1 MPRLAI
7 LNPNDQPLGKWRLLN
22 HLRTCLEHKEFDSLR
37 MTVAFAKTGPLARLA
52 TEIDRWLAR
61 KNTIEAVFG
70 IDHQGTS
77 KQALEFALE
86 KFTTTWVLHVGPR
99 ATFHPK
105 MYFFT
110 GPRLARLFIGS
121 HNLTVGG
128 TEVNWESGVV
138 IDIDRP
144 QDERTLEQANDVWK
158 SLVSSSAKLDKSNL
172 VAYEAAGLLLDETK
186 QQRRRSAPYV
196 TRASRG
202 GTTAAKFVVVPPSPL
217 PSASVARAQRGSVGG
232 ARQQRPLALPL
243 AAEALIIQIVPH
255 DNGEVFLS
263 KRAADQNPDFFGF
276 PFSGRTTPKKPT
288 NPAYP
293 QREPDPIV
301 NLIVYDSAG
310 AVIVRL
316 PRLALNT
323 VYYESKSEIRIT
335 VPPEVVRAVP
345 HYSILVMRQSPQGS
359 NYDYDMEIFP
369 PNNPQFDSYLL
380 VCNQT
385 LPSGGKAQPRRMG
398 WL

>member
-1 MPRLAI
+1 MARFEI
-7 LNPNDQPLGKWRLLN
+7 LNPNDQPLGKWRLL
-22 HLRTCLEHKEFDSLR
+22 HQLRACLASKEFDSLR

-52 TEIDRWLAR
+52 TEIDEWLDR

-105 MYFFT
+105 MYFFM
-110 GPRLARLFIGS
+110 GPDRARLFVGS

-138 IDIDRP
+138 IDMDRS
-144 QDERTLEQANDVWK
+144 QDKKILEQAVGIWE
-158 SLVSSSAKLDKSNL
+158 SLVGSGAKLDKANL
-172 VAYEAAGLLLDETK
+172 AAYEAAGLLLDETK
-186 QQRRRSAPYV
+186 QQKRGSGRHGPGG
-196 TRASRG
+196 SRG
-202 GTTAAKFVVVPPSPL
+202 AGTVAKFVIVPPSPL
-217 PSASVARAQRGSVGG
+217 PSAGVVKRRRRRVG
-232 ARQQRPLALPL
+232 AVRKQQPTALPL
-243 AAEALIIQIVPH
+243 AAEALVIQIVPH
-255 DNGEVFLS
+255 DNGEVFRS
-263 KRAADQNPDFFGF
+263 KRAADQNPAFFGF
-276 PFSGRTTPKKPT
+276 PFTGRTTPKKPS

-301 NLIVYDSAG
+301 NLVAYDTAG
-310 AVIVRL
+310 TPSVHL
-316 PRLALNT
+316 PRLSLNT

-345 HYSILVMRQSPQGS
+345 EYSILVMRQSPFGS

-369 PNNPQFDSYLL
+369 PGNAQFDSYLT

-385 LPSGGKAQPRRMG
+385 LPSGGKARPRKMG

>member
-1 MPRLAI
+1 MPRFEI

-22 HLRTCLEHKEFDSLR
+22 QLRACLGSPDFDSLR
-37 MTVAFAKTGPLARLA
+37 MTIAFAKTGPLARLA
-52 TEIDRWLAR
+52 EEIDHWFAR
-61 KNTIEAVFG
+61 KSTIEAVFG

-86 KFTTTWVLHVGPR
+86 RFTRTWVLHVGPR

-110 GPRLARLFIGS
+110 GPHRARLFIGS

-138 IDIDRP
+138 IDLDRP
-144 QDERTLEQANDVWK
+144 QDDGIVQQANDIWQ
-158 SLVSSSAKLDKSNL
+158 SLVSPSAKLDKANL
-172 VAYEAAGLLLDETK
+172 AAFEKAGLLFDETK
-186 QQRRRSAPYV
+186 QQRRRSTSGA
-196 TRASRG
+196 AGSSGG
-202 GTTAAKFVVVPPSPL
+202 GTPVSKFVVVPPSRL
-217 PSASVARAQRGSVGG
+217 PSAAVLKTRRKTRRRM
-232 ARQQRPLALPL
+232 RQGQASRLPL
-243 AAEALIIQIVPH
+243 VAEALVIQIVPH

-263 KRAADQNPDFFGF
+263 KRAADQNPNFFGF
-276 PFSGRTTPKKPT
+276 PFTGRTTPKKAT

-310 AVIVRL
+310 NVIVRL
-316 PRLALNT
+316 LRLALNT
-323 VYYESKSEIRIT
+323 VYYDTKAEIRIT

-345 HYSILVMRQSPQGS
+345 HYSILVMGQSPQGS
-359 NYDYDMEIFP
+359 DYDYDMEIFP
-369 PNNPQFDSYLL
+369 PNNPQFGSYFS
-380 VCNQT
+380 VCNQI